1 MMDKYFQSKRNLARL
16 KLRLKRLEERR
27 AIERQRRRLI
37 KKIVMAGVLML
48 ATVITVFVFY

>member
-37 KKIVMAGVLML
+37 KKIVMAGVLMF